1 MTPDAPRRR
10 FPLVDGRDLTGRRR
24 RLPVD
29 IDAVAAVAVIAF
41 RQHHQRLVDR
51 WAPVLDGLCA
61 AHPHVR
67 WYEVPAIGRQWAP
80 LRRFIDGG
88 MARHIGDPVVL
99 ARTVTVY
106 GDVAALTGPLGITDR
121 STVAVVLT
129 DPAGTVG
136 WFATGGPSD
145 EAAAGLAAAVAATA
159 PPPPG

>member
-1 MTPDAPRRR
+1 MSGKDVPRR

-41 RQHHQRLVDR
+41 RQHHQRLVDQ
-51 WAPVLDGLCA
+51 WAPVLDSLCA
-61 AHPHVR
+61 AHPHLG
-67 WYEVPAIGRQWAP
+67 WFEVPAIGRQWAP
-80 LRRFIDGG
+80 VRRFIDGG

-106 GDVAALTGPLGITDR
+106 GDVGVLTGPLGITDR

-129 DPAGTVG
+129 DPAGNVA
-136 WFATGGPSD
+136 WFAPGGPSR
-145 EAAAGLAAAVAATA
+145 EAVADLATAVAATA
-159 PPPPG
+159 PPPPR